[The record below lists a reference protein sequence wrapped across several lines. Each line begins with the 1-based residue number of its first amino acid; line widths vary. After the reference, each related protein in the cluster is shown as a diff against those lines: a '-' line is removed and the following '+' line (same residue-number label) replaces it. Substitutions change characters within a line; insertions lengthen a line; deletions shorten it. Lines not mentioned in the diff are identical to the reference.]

1 MQIRNIY
8 MSFLNGTIFDISD
21 VHKILKEKFDENKC
35 HDELYDGDL
44 TGAEFDANHIFRGLF
59 LNDQKNNKFEPIEKW
74 GHVSSLNILRDS
86 GYYGI
91 GRDDIIEG
99 VASYLEIDWAK
110 DERLDW
116 LFIDILMF
124 VEYIAIMEEVKK
136 HTFNIFMIK
145 KLGDLSTQARI
156 AYDAIL
162 SQDWTV
168 LQEDVVLSRRKG
180 ILWDKSVFDIINRN
194 YKST

>member
-1 MQIRNIY
+1 
-8 MSFLNGTIFDISD
+8 
-21 VHKILKEKFDENKC
+21 
-35 HDELYDGDL
+35 
-44 TGAEFDANHIFRGLF
+44 
-59 LNDQKNNKFEPIEKW
+59 
-74 GHVSSLNILRDS
+74 
-86 GYYGI
+86 
-91 GRDDIIEG
+91 
-99 VASYLEIDWAK
+99 
-110 DERLDW
+110 
-116 LFIDILMF
+116 
-124 VEYIAIMEEVKK
+124 
-136 HTFNIFMIK
+136 MIK